1 MSCSVD
7 ALCALCCA
15 QIYGVDAL
23 QQLSAVSA
31 SVSRS
36 IGDKL
41 AQHYGGVISRPD
53 VIIHRLND
61 CDLFVMWASDGIWTV
76 IDNGDVT
83 RIIGNKL
90 KTAWTQKTFKDLQKM
105 TNRIVKEAHIVW
117 QDEFE
122 DYVDDITAV
131 IARVGTKEVDES

>member
-1 MSCSVD
+1 MC
-7 ALCALCCA
+7 
-15 QIYGVDAL
+15 QTYGVDAL
-23 QQLSAVSA
+23 KQLNAVSA

-41 AQHYGGVISRPD
+41 AHSYGGVISEPD
-53 VIIHRLND
+53 VIRHRLNSY
-61 CDLFVMWASDGIWTV
+61 DLFVMWASDGIWTV

-90 KTAWTQKTFKDLQKM
+90 KTVAKQKRYGDLHKV
-105 TNRIVKEAHIVW
+105 TKKIVKEAHIVW

-131 IARVGTKEVDES
+131 IARVGTRKLSEEQQ